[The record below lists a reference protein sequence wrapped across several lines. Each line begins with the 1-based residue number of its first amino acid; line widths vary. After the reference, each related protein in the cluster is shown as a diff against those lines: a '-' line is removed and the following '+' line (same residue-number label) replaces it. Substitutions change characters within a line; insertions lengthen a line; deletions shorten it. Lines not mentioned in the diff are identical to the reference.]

1 MEASPETTNMIQFKK
16 AIDIIKKNVITS
28 QTSEVIYS
36 YDSHKRILN
45 KSYISKYNIPNVNTS
60 AMDGI
65 LVLEKNKSKFL
76 KIIGESKAGDSK
88 GKKLKEGECILI
100 FTGAPIA
107 GNNKKVIPNENFKI
121 KGGIVKIELN
131 PNHNFIRKI
140 GSDLIKGKVYLKK
153 NSIIT
158 IRSRVLAE
166 SMKLTKLK
174 VKKKPKIFIICTG
187 DEIVPRVN
195 KKSILI
201 STNNIF
207 MKFFVELFGAEV
219 IKVAYSRDNEEEV
232 LKSQK
237 EFDCL
242 ITSGGISKGKYDIV
256 KSTLVKNDLEILFD
270 RVAIKPGKP
279 TTFGRFS
286 KSKYFLG
293 LPGNPVSCFMSIINF
308 FPIFI
313 NSFYGID
320 FIKTSFRSLNSKKY
334 IKENN
339 SLMHFQRVSIKN
351 RSFEVFKNQDSS
363 LLNTL
368 NLSDGILIRKPNA
381 KSIKSGEKAEIMFF
395 NDINN
400 HQI

>member
-1 MEASPETTNMIQFKK
+1 MIQFKK

-219 IKVAYSRDNEEEV
+219 IKVAYSKDNEEEFEKV

-320 FIKTSFRSLNSKKY
+320 FIKTSFRSINSKKY